1 MAQVNDTT
9 GFTEV
14 LQEISESGNP
24 LLTMLRMI
32 CQEVMELEVSQRV
45 GADRSERTGERSGYR
60 SGHRDRNLNTRLG
73 ALELSIPKLRKGGYV
88 PFFME
93 RWQRSEQALVAAVHD
108 IYVMGV
114 STRKVQALAESMGI
128 EGISAAEVSNMS
140 KKLDEQ
146 VTAFR
151 KQDFTGR
158 KYPILWVDAIYEKVR
173 VDSRV
178 VSMAIEIVCGVSTD
192 GHREVLAIE
201 PMAEEST
208 DSYLA
213 LFRDM
218 RARRLE
224 VPRLIISDA
233 HSGLV
238 SAIQQGFPGA
248 SWQRCKVHFMRNILA
263 HIPQKSKDD
272 FARELKEIWLAKE
285 ANEAR
290 NRAAALCSKYRNKY
304 PKAVECL
311 ENGLEDSLTF
321 YAFPMIDPRKI
332 ASSNMIERLNKEI
345 RRRTRVVGIFPNEAS
360 YVRLVCSYI
369 LEYAEDWSYERV
381 YLSPESLRKMLEG
394 EETAEADVKL
404 DALSP
409 ADLDRTCLAG

>member
-1 MAQVNDTT
+1 MAQAHDTT
-9 GFTEV
+9 GFNEV

-32 CQEVMELEVSQRV
+32 CQEMMELEVNQHLN
-45 GADRSERTGERSGYR
+45 ADRSQRTEGRTGYRSGYR
-60 SGHRDRNLNTRLG
+60 ERRLDTRLG
-73 ALELSIPKLRKGGYV
+73 TLNLDVPKVRNGGYV
-88 PFFME
+88 PFFMD
-93 RWQRSEQALVAAVHD
+93 RWQRSEQALITTIHD

-114 STRKVQALAESMGI
+114 STRKVKVLAESMGI
-128 EGISAAEVSNMS
+128 EGISAAEVSKMA
-140 KKLDEQ
+140 KQLDDQ

-151 KQDFTGR
+151 KQDFSG
-158 KYPILWVDAIYEKVR
+158 KQYPILWVDAIYEKVR

-213 LFRDM
+213 LFRDL
-218 RARRLE
+218 RSRGLE
-224 VPRLIISDA
+224 VPKLIISDA

-263 HIPQKSKDD
+263 HIPQKSKDT
-272 FARELKEIWLAKE
+272 FAKELKEIWLAKD
-285 ANEAR
+285 AAEAR
-290 NRAAALCSKYRNKY
+290 TRATALSEKYRNKY

-321 YAFPMIDPRKI
+321 YFFPMIDQRKI
-332 ASSNMIERLNKEI
+332 ASSNMIERLNREI

-369 LEYAEDWSYERV
+369 LEYAEDWAYERV
-381 YLSPESLRKMLEG
+381 YLSPESIRKMQEDPV
-394 EETAEADVKL
+394 EDSKDSAA
-404 DALSP
+404 
-409 ADLDRTCLAG
+409 

>member
-9 GFTEV
+9 GFADA

-60 SGHRDRNLNTRLG
+60 SGHRERSLNTRLG
-73 ALELSIPKLRKGGYV
+73 TLDLSVPKLRKGGYV

-208 DSYLA
+208 DSYLT

-218 RARRLE
+218 RARGFE
-224 VPRLIISDA
+224 VPKLVISDA
-233 HSGLV
+233 HTGLV
-238 SAIQQGFPGA
+238 AAIQQGFPGA
-248 SWQRCKVHFMRNILA
+248 SWQRCKVHFMRNILV
-263 HIPQKSKDD
+263 HIPQKSKDS
-272 FARELKEIWLAKE
+272 FAKELKEIWLAKD
-285 ANEAR
+285 AVEAR
-290 NRAAALCSKYRNKY
+290 ARATALCEKYRTKY
-304 PKAVECL
+304 AKAVECL

-321 YAFPMIDPRKI
+321 YSFPMIDARKI
-332 ASSNMIERLNKEI
+332 ASSNMIERLNNS
-345 RRRTRVVGIFPNEAS
+345 IFP
-360 YVRLVCSYI
+360 
-369 LEYAEDWSYERV
+369 
-381 YLSPESLRKMLEG
+381 
-394 EETAEADVKL
+394 
-404 DALSP
+404 
-409 ADLDRTCLAG
+409 

>member
-1 MAQVNDTT
+1 MAQVNNTT
-9 GFTEV
+9 GFAEV

-32 CQEVMELEVSQRV
+32 CQEMMELEVNQQIK
-45 GADRSERTGERSGYR
+45 ADRSQRTEERTGYRSGYR
-60 SGHRDRNLNTRLG
+60 ERRLDTRLG
-73 ALELSIPKLRKGGYV
+73 TLNLDVPKVRNGGYV

-93 RWQRSEQALVAAVHD
+93 KWQRSEQALITTIHD

-114 STRKVQALAESMGI
+114 STRKVKLLAEDMGI
-128 EGISAAEVSNMS
+128 KGISAAEVSKMA
-140 KKLDEQ
+140 KQLDDQ

-151 KQDFTGR
+151 KQSFGG
-158 KYPILWVDAIYEKVR
+158 KQYPILWIDAIYEKVR
-173 VDSRV
+173 VDNRV
-178 VSMAIEIVCGVSTD
+178 ISMAIEIVCGVSSD

-201 PMAEEST
+201 PMGTESE
-208 DSYLA
+208 DSYLV

-218 RARRLE
+218 RSRGLA
-224 VPRLIISDA
+224 VPKLVISDA

-238 SAIQQGFPGA
+238 NAIQQGFPGA

-263 HIPQKSKDD
+263 YIPQRAKDA
-272 FARELKEIWLAKE
+272 FAKELKEIWLAKD
-285 ANEAR
+285 ATEAR
-290 NRAAALCSKYRNKY
+290 SQANTLCDKYRNKY

-321 YAFPMIDPRKI
+321 YAYPMIDQRKI

-360 YVRLVCSYI
+360 YERLVCSYI
-369 LEYAEDWSYERV
+369 LEYAEDWAYERV
-381 YLSPESLRKMLEG
+381 YLSPESLRKMLD
-394 EETAEADVKL
+394 EE
-404 DALSP
+404 ALEDSNN
-409 ADLDRTCLAG
+409 AA

>member
-9 GFTEV
+9 GFAEA

-32 CQEVMELEVSQRV
+32 CQEMMELEVNQQLN
-45 GADRSERTGERSGYR
+45 ADRSQRTEGRTGYRSGYR
-60 SGHRDRNLNTRLG
+60 RGRRLDTRIGTMNLD
-73 ALELSIPKLRKGGYV
+73 IPKVRNGGYV
-88 PFFME
+88 PFFLE
-93 RWQRSEQALVAAVHD
+93 RWQRSEQALITTIHD

-114 STRKVQALAESMGI
+114 STRKVKVLAESMGI
-128 EGISAAEVSNMS
+128 EGISAAEVSKMA
-140 KKLDEQ
+140 KQLDEQ

-151 KQDFTGR
+151 KQDFSG
-158 KYPILWVDAIYEKVR
+158 KHYPILWVDAIYEKVR

-178 VSMAIEIVCGVSTD
+178 VSMAIEIVCGVDTD

-208 DSYLA
+208 DSYLS
-213 LFRDM
+213 LFRDL
-218 RARRLE
+218 RSRGLE
-224 VPRLIISDA
+224 VPKLIISDA
-233 HSGLV
+233 HSGLIN
-238 SAIQQGFPGA
+238 AIQQGFPGA

-263 HIPQKSKDD
+263 HIPQKSKDT
-272 FARELKEIWLAKE
+272 FAKELKEIWLAKD
-285 ANEAR
+285 AAEAR
-290 NRAAALCSKYRNKY
+290 ARATALCEKYRSKY

-321 YAFPMIDPRKI
+321 YSFPMIDQRKI
-332 ASSNMIERLNKEI
+332 ASSNMIERLNREI

-369 LEYAEDWSYERV
+369 LEYAEDWAYERV
-381 YLSPESLRKMLEG
+381 YLSPESLRKMLEDP
-394 EETAEADVKL
+394 AEDTKGNA
-404 DALSP
+404 A
-409 ADLDRTCLAG
+409 

>member
-1 MAQVNDTT
+1 MTQAHDTT
-9 GFTEV
+9 GFSKV

-32 CQEVMELEVSQRV
+32 CQEMMELEVNQQLN
-45 GADRSERTGERSGYR
+45 ADRSQRNEGRTGYRSGYR
-60 SGHRDRNLNTRLG
+60 ERRLDTRLG
-73 ALELSIPKLRKGGYV
+73 TLKLDVPKVRKGGYV

-93 RWQRSEQALVAAVHD
+93 RWQRSEQALIATIHD

-114 STRKVQALAESMGI
+114 STRKVKVLAESMGI
-128 EGISAAEVSNMS
+128 EGISAGEVSKMA
-140 KKLDEQ
+140 KQLDEQ

-151 KQDFTGR
+151 KQSFSG
-158 KYPILWVDAIYEKVR
+158 KQYPILWVDAIYEKVR

-208 DSYLA
+208 DSYLS
-213 LFRDM
+213 LFREL
-218 RARRLE
+218 RSRGLE
-224 VPRLIISDA
+224 VPKLIISDA
-233 HSGLV
+233 HSGLI
-238 SAIQQGFPGA
+238 SAVQQGFPGA

-263 HIPQKSKDD
+263 HIPQKAKDI
-272 FARELKEIWLAKE
+272 FAKELKEIWLAKD
-285 ANEAR
+285 AKEAR
-290 NRAAALCSKYRNKY
+290 GRATTLCEQYRKKY

-321 YAFPMIDPRKI
+321 YSFPMVDQRKI

-360 YVRLVCSYI
+360 YMRLVCSYI
-369 LEYAEDWSYERV
+369 LEYAEDWAYERV
-381 YLSPESLRKMLEG
+381 YLSPESIRKMLEDPAEG
-394 EETAEADVKL
+394 EKENVA
-404 DALSP
+404 
-409 ADLDRTCLAG
+409 